1 MSPAVVDLLRSATAL
16 QALTLQGPWGE
27 LVANAGKDVENRG
40 WVPPKALVGKLLA
53 IHQGLT
59 YDVRGA
65 QSVVDALGLRVPGR
79 KSFKAGAVVAVTRL
93 VRVVTDSPSDWAV
106 PGKHHWCLEGT
117 VALPTP
123 VPCTGA
129 QGVWQLPPAVLH
141 QVREQVLNRDA
152 QARAAVAL
160 SPTEGPPAGIER
172 VAAEAWAATRGAS
185 PHARVSNRGKMAQC
199 RKCRGWYKD
208 YGEGP
213 IVAHAPTLPTGT
225 GPDWPKCK
233 HGAAMYKDCMGDPCP
248 PGCCQRAAGGGG
260 AP

>member
-1 MSPAVVDLLRSATAL
+1 MSPTVVDLLRSATAL

-27 LVANAGKDVENRG
+27 LVANFGKDVENRG
-40 WVPPKALVGKLLA
+40 WAPPKALVGKLLA

-65 QSVVDALGLRVPGR
+65 QSVVDALRLRVPGR
-79 KSFKAGAVVAVTRL
+79 KSFKAGAVVAVSRL

-106 PGKHHWCLEGT
+106 PGQHHWCLECT

-123 VPCTGA
+123 VPSKGA
-129 QGVWQLPPAVLH
+129 LGLWKLPEAVFH
-141 QVREQVLNRDA
+141 QVREQVLTRDA

-172 VAAEAWAATRGAS
+172 VAAEAWAATRSAG
-185 PHARVSNRGKMAQC
+185 PHARVGRRGQLAQC
-199 RKCRGWYKD
+199 QKCGGHYLD
-208 YGEGP
+208 YGGP
-213 IVAHAPTLPTGT
+213 STPHAPTLPTGT
-225 GPDWPKCK
+225 GPDWPRCK